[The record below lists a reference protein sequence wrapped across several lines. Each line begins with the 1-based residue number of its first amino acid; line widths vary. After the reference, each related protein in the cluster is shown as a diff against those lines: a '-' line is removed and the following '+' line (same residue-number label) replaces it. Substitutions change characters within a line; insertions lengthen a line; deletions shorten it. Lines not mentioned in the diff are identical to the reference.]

1 MSRVDIVLPELARY
15 DAVGV
20 HTRTL
25 RDLLEAQGHDVSVVV
40 ERVGDLASKT
50 GDPDGVDDVLL
61 LSEWR
66 ADADLT
72 ILQHAIGS
80 MAAEEIVRR
89 QVEVVVNY
97 HNVTPHEYF
106 EFWDFEQVAGLRWGR
121 EQLLELAPITRVG
134 IAVSEFNVRDLRAA
148 GMGCVEVAPVLV
160 DDAVLPAGGV
170 LASPGGG
177 GDGSKSKVTLLFV
190 GRLAPNKCQQ
200 DLVSALAV
208 LQRWRAD
215 VELVLVG
222 SSSADVYEAALRDF
236 AVELGVGDAVRFVG
250 SVSSAELAGWYRRAD
265 VFVCLSEH
273 EGFCVPLVEAMAWGV
288 PVVAAAAA
296 AVPETLG
303 AAGVLLTDKS
313 PVVVAAAVER
323 VLIDAGLRDDLVRRG
338 LARASELGPRAARER
353 LREILTR
360 RRRLVTLME
369 SMTSCCFQNGEQTLT
384 DNPAT
389 RDRFD
394 SKRLFPA
401 VR

>member
-1 MSRVDIVLPELARY
+1 MTERPVVHQFTAVLSGR
-15 DAVGV
+15 DAVGH
-20 HTRTL
+20 HTLAVDRLL
-25 RDLLEAQGHDVSVVV
+25 REVGADATIFAAHVNPELKDRVTHFRHHADAAAPDLIIYQASTGTPVADYLLERPEPVV
-40 ERVGDLASKT
+40 
-50 GDPDGVDDVLL
+50 
-61 LSEWR
+61 
-66 ADADLT
+66 
-72 ILQHAIGS
+72 I
-80 MAAEEIVRR
+80 
-89 QVEVVVNY
+89 NY
-97 HNVTPHEYF
+97 HNMTP
-106 EFWDFEQVAGLRWGR
+106 AGFYYPWKPHLGAELDHGR
-121 EQLLELAPITRVG
+121 RQLARLCRQAHSG
-134 IAVSEFNVRDLRAA
+134 IADSEFNAGELRSF
-148 GMGCVEVAPVLV
+148 GLGCVEVAPVLV

-360 RRRLVTLME
+360 LVA
-369 SMTSCCFQNGEQTLT
+369 S
-384 DNPAT
+384 
-389 RDRFD
+389 
-394 SKRLFPA
+394 
-401 VR
+401 